1 MADDGGVSRSRERA
15 YQGSGTTQYQ
25 TYVVRRGDSLWRIA
39 EEQLGDPNR
48 FADIAELNDGR
59 RMPDGTV
66 FSYVEFLQ
74 AGWVLIM
81 PPDMG
86 RHRPELAVEP
96 VRLALESGVGG
107 TGADAGGAGGAGA
120 GGPGDSVD
128 LVGGSGTGAGSG
140 VSALAHRESTFAT
153 TGNDSGKTVAA
164 TGGLLAAGVL
174 STLGARRLRKV
185 MRRRPGELISMRQP
199 GDWELELSRVDN
211 PTGQVLIDAAL
222 RTLSA
227 KLTKADRGLPDIS
240 MTVLK
245 PHGLELHLAR
255 PQPPLAPFYADP
267 RRPGV
272 WICPLGAPVGS
283 PPTHA
288 PAPYPALVSLG
299 FDEDDDTV
307 LVDLEATGGISLLAP
322 EAESVSVLRAMAV
335 ELATGMAGEQ
345 VEVTLVGF
353 GAELPAL
360 FAPGTLTYGDSLVQ
374 AVEALARW
382 SAGVEAVLDRRGVTV
397 RKARTHP
404 DEELARITKTHV
416 LLSAEAPDPRLTNR
430 LRHLL
435 SARQR
440 TSIAVVAVA
449 ADREQVLSPWTIG
462 GPVFSTPRSRAGV
475 AGIGLRVQA
484 LREERY
490 EAVVRELAAA
500 DSDQEKPAPRA
511 GAFNL
516 PGLPEPEVTGAK
528 TPLPKRKPAHPR
540 RHVAGRSGGFG
551 GGSGN
556 GGAVSANAES
566 ADGLAAAPPARA
578 ELIATPDPVQPNRF
592 RVPVD
597 DLFRVEALL
606 PTALPT
612 TTAPVPVPG
621 AAKRVRLALT
631 PANLPQFDLPTEG
644 DEDPPPPRAED
655 RLMGIEADF
664 ARHGE
669 HSQNSQHGQHAQHG
683 PDSEHGQHGQHSQHN
698 QRGQHSQPT
707 LAVPPAL
714 HTAPGAAFLSSD
726 RGHEAARMAT
736 PRKPGQWHGAYWSQ
750 RRAAA
755 AGMPKPSVPGDP
767 QATSTASAIDVLGP
781 IVLAGTEPSAE
792 LAEVAAY
799 AMLHPGCSVQQ
810 MAEEM
815 WPARPGAVALV
826 DAQVIQL
833 REVLGTDPHGEQLVR
848 ITPGS
853 VTLAPT
859 VSCDWLEFLRRTQNG
874 ELVGALSLVRG
885 RPFEDAPLR
894 RYGWAETLRHEM
906 AALIIDTAHY
916 VAEACL
922 HEQSPRNARKAALR
936 GLAAAPEAE
945 LLYRDLLNALAALGD
960 LPAARRHAD
969 TLLGYAEREGLPL
982 QPETA
987 ALLRDV
993 AQAAARG

>member
-1 MADDGGVSRSRERA
+1 MADDGGVSRSRERG
-15 YQGSGTTQYQ
+15 YQGPETAEYQ
-25 TYVVRRGDSLWRIA
+25 TYVVRKGDSLWRIA

-86 RHRPELAVEP
+86 RHRPERAVEP
-96 VRLALESGVGG
+96 VRLALAS
-107 TGADAGGAGGAGA
+107 GAGGVNGSADPAGA
-120 GGPGDSVD
+120 GSAGD
-128 LVGGSGTGAGSG
+128 AGSTNG
-140 VSALAHRESTFAT
+140 VDGGGDVSVLAHRESAFAVT
-153 TGNDSGKTVAA
+153 RDDSGKTVSA

-174 STLGARRLRKV
+174 STLGDRRLRKV
-185 MRRRPGELISMRQP
+185 MRRRPGDLISMRQP

-211 PTGQVLIDAAL
+211 PTGQVLVDAAL

-360 FAPGTLTYGDSLVQ
+360 FAPGALTYGGSLAD

-416 LLSAEAPDPRLTNR
+416 LLSAQAPDPRLTNR

-440 TSIAVVAVA
+440 TSVAVVAVA
-449 ADREQVLSPWTIG
+449 ADREHVLSPWTIG
-462 GPVFSTPRSRAGV
+462 GPVFTTPRSRAGV

-484 LREERY
+484 VREQRY

-500 DSDQEKPAPRA
+500 DSDQEKAAPRA

-516 PGLPEPEVTGAK
+516 PGLPEPQVTGAK

-540 RHVAGRSGGFG
+540 RHVAGRSGGVV
-551 GGSGN
+551 GGSG
-556 GGAVSANAES
+556 GGDAVSANAES
-566 ADGLAAAPPARA
+566 ADGLAAAAPPARA
-578 ELIATPDPVQPNRF
+578 ELIATPDPVQPSRV

-597 DLFRVEALL
+597 DLFRFEALL

-612 TTAPVPVPG
+612 TSAPLPMPG

-631 PANLPQFDLPTEG
+631 PANLPQFDLPSEG

-655 RLMGIEADF
+655 RLVEIG
-664 ARHGE
+664 
-669 HSQNSQHGQHAQHG
+669 
-683 PDSEHGQHGQHSQHN
+683 
-698 QRGQHSQPT
+698 
-707 LAVPPAL
+707 
-714 HTAPGAAFLSSD
+714 SSD
-726 RGHEAARMAT
+726 RGHDAAPMTT
-736 PRKPGQWHGAYWSQ
+736 PQKPGQWHGAYWSQ

-755 AGMPKPSVPGDP
+755 AGMPKPRVAGDP
-767 QATSTASAIDVLGP
+767 DRASMASAIDVLGP

-799 AMLHPGCSVQQ
+799 VVLHPGCSVQQ

-815 WPARPGAVALV
+815 WPARPGAVALA

-833 REVLGTDPHGEQLVR
+833 REVLGADAHGEQSVR

-969 TLLGYAEREGLPL
+969 TLLSYAEREGLPL

-987 ALLRDV
+987 ALLRDL
-993 AQAAARG
+993 AEAAARG

>member
-1 MADDGGVSRSRERA
+1 MADDGGVSGSRERG
-15 YQGSGTTQYQ
+15 YQRSEAPEYQ
-25 TYVVRRGDSLWRIA
+25 TYVVRKGDSLWRIA

-48 FADIAELNDGR
+48 FAEIAELNDGR

-86 RHRPELAVEP
+86 RHRPDLAVEP
-96 VRLALESGVGG
+96 VRLALEAGLSGV
-107 TGADAGGAGGAGA
+107 A
-120 GGPGDSVD
+120 
-128 LVGGSGTGAGSG
+128 SG
-140 VSALAHRESTFAT
+140 VDAALARRESTFAT
-153 TGNDSGKTVAA
+153 TRNDSGKTVSA

-174 STLGARRLRKV
+174 GALGDRRLRKV

-199 GDWELELSRVDN
+199 GEWELELSRVEN

-245 PHGLELHLAR
+245 RHGLELHLAR
-255 PQPPLAPFYADP
+255 PQPPVAPFYADP

-283 PPTHA
+283 PPSHA

-299 FDEDDDTV
+299 FDDDDDTV

-322 EAESVSVLRAMAV
+322 EAEAVSVLRAMAL
-335 ELATGMAGEQ
+335 ELATGMAAEQ

-353 GAELPAL
+353 GAELPEL
-360 FAPGTLTYGDSLVQ
+360 FAPGTLTYGEDLAQ
-374 AVEALARW
+374 AVEDLARW

-404 DEELARITKTHV
+404 DEELAPITRTHV
-416 LLSAEAPDPRLTNR
+416 LLSAVAPDLRLTHR

-435 SARQR
+435 SGRQR
-440 TSIAVVAVA
+440 TSVAVVAVA
-449 ADREQVLSPWTIG
+449 GDREHVLSPWTIG
-462 GPVFSTPRSRAGV
+462 GPMVSTPRSQAGV

-484 LREERY
+484 LREDRY
-490 EAVVRELAAA
+490 AAVVRELSAA
-500 DSDQEKPAPRA
+500 DSEQEKPAPRE
-511 GAFNL
+511 GAFGAFDL
-516 PGLPEPEVTGAK
+516 PGLPKPEAQGAK
-528 TPLPKRKPAHPR
+528 TPLPKRKPSQPR
-540 RHVAGRSGGFG
+540 RHGAGR
-551 GGSGN
+551 GSGAAGDRLGEAA
-556 GGAVSANAES
+556 GGASQARPPMR
-566 ADGLAAAPPARA
+566 AA
-578 ELIATPDPVQPNRF
+578 LIGTPDPVQPNRF

-612 TTAPVPVPG
+612 TTAQLPVPG
-621 AAKRVRLALT
+621 TAKRVRLALT
-631 PANLPQFDLPTEG
+631 PANLPQFDLASEG
-644 DEDPPPPRAED
+644 DEEPPPPRAED
-655 RLMGIEADF
+655 RLAGIE
-664 ARHGE
+664 GP
-669 HSQNSQHGQHAQHG
+669 HAS
-683 PDSEHGQHGQHSQHN
+683 PVVPVSAA
-698 QRGQHSQPT
+698 
-707 LAVPPAL
+707 LASPASP
-714 HTAPGAAFLSSD
+714 ASA
-726 RGHEAARMAT
+726 HEAARMAT

-755 AGMPKPSVPGDP
+755 AGKPKPSVAGDP
-767 QATSTASAIDVLGP
+767 DVSGKACAIDVLGP
-781 IVLAGTEPSAE
+781 IVLAGTQPSAE

-799 AMLHPGCSVQQ
+799 VMLHPGCSVQQ

-815 WPARPGAVALV
+815 WPARAGAVALV

-833 REVLGTDPHGEQLVR
+833 REVLGTDAHGEQLVR

-859 VSCDWLEFLRRTQNG
+859 VSCDWLEFLHRTQNG

-906 AALIIDTAHY
+906 AALVIDTAHY

-922 HEQSPRNARKAALR
+922 REQSPRNARKAALR
-936 GLAAAPEAE
+936 GLAAAPESE
-945 LLYRDLLNALAALGD
+945 LLYRDLLTALAALGD

>member
-1 MADDGGVSRSRERA
+1 MADDGGVSRSHERG
-15 YQGSGTTQYQ
+15 YQEPGTAQYQ

-86 RHRPELAVEP
+86 RHRPEFAVEP
-96 VRLALESGVGG
+96 VRLALESGDG
-107 TGADAGGAGGAGA
+107 AGGAGSAGAGAGRVGGAGA
-120 GGPGDSVD
+120 GGPGDSAD
-128 LVGGSGTGAGSG
+128 LVGVSGASTGSG

-153 TGNDSGKTVAA
+153 TRHDSGKTVFA

-174 STLGARRLRKV
+174 STLGDRRLRRV

-449 ADREQVLSPWTIG
+449 ADREHVLSPWTIG
-462 GPVFSTPRSRAGV
+462 GPVFATPRSRAGV

-516 PGLPEPEVTGAK
+516 PGLPGLPEPEVTGAK

-540 RHVAGRSGGFG
+540 RHVAGRSGGVVG
-551 GGSGN
+551 GGGGGG

-566 ADGLAAAPPARA
+566 TDGFAAAAPPARA

-612 TTAPVPVPG
+612 TTAPMPMPG

-669 HSQNSQHGQHAQHG
+669 HGQN
-683 PDSEHGQHGQHSQHN
+683 SEHGQRSQH
-698 QRGQHSQPT
+698 GQHSQPT
-707 LAVPPAL
+707 LAVPPAP
-714 HTAPGAAFLSSD
+714 HTAPGSAFLSSD
-726 RGHEAARMAT
+726 RGHEAVRMA

-767 QATSTASAIDVLGP
+767 EVAGTASAIDVLGP

-815 WPARPGAVALV
+815 WPVRPGAVALV

>member
-1 MADDGGVSRSRERA
+1 MADDGGVSRSRERGH
-15 YQGSGTTQYQ
+15 QGPETAEYQ
-25 TYVVRRGDSLWRIA
+25 TYVVRKGDSLWRIA

-86 RHRPELAVEP
+86 RQRPGFAVEP
-96 VRLALESGVGG
+96 VRPALESG
-107 TGADAGGAGGAGA
+107 AGGVNGSAGPAGA
-120 GGPGDSVD
+120 GVGNAGVGNAGVNGASVRD
-128 LVGGSGTGAGSG
+128 ASVLVR
-140 VSALAHRESTFAT
+140 RESAFAI
-153 TGNDSGKTVAA
+153 TGNDSGKTVSA

-174 STLGARRLRKV
+174 STLGDRRLRKV

-199 GDWELELSRVDN
+199 GDWELELSRIDN

-283 PPTHA
+283 PPVHA

-360 FAPGTLTYGDSLVQ
+360 FAPGTLTCGDSLAH

-440 TSIAVVAVA
+440 TSIAAVAVA
-449 ADREQVLSPWTIG
+449 ANREQVLSPWTIG
-462 GPVFSTPRSRAGV
+462 GPLFATPRSRAGV
-475 AGIGLRVQA
+475 PGIGLRVQA

-516 PGLPEPEVTGAK
+516 PGLPEPEVTGPK

-540 RHVAGRSGGFG
+540 RHVAGRG
-551 GGSGN
+551 GGGGVVGGVVGGGGLV
-556 GGAVSANAES
+556 GGAVSTHVES
-566 ADGLAAAPPARA
+566 TDGFAAAAPPARA
-578 ELIATPDPVQPNRF
+578 ELIATPDPAQPNRF

-612 TTAPVPVPG
+612 TSAPLPMPG
-621 AAKRVRLALT
+621 AAKRARLALT

-655 RLMGIEADF
+655 RLMEIG
-664 ARHGE
+664 
-669 HSQNSQHGQHAQHG
+669 
-683 PDSEHGQHGQHSQHN
+683 
-698 QRGQHSQPT
+698 
-707 LAVPPAL
+707 
-714 HTAPGAAFLSSD
+714 SSD
-726 RGHEAARMAT
+726 QGHDAALVAA
-736 PRKPGQWHGAYWSQ
+736 PRKPGQWHEAYWSQ

-755 AGMPKPSVPGDP
+755 AGMPKPSVASDP
-767 QATSTASAIDVLGP
+767 DVTGTASAIDVLGP

-799 AMLHPGCSVQQ
+799 VVLHPGCSVQQ

-833 REVLGTDPHGEQLVR
+833 REVLGTDAHGEQLVR

-859 VSCDWLEFLRRTQNG
+859 VSCDWLKFLRRTRNG

-936 GLAAAPEAE
+936 GLTAAPEAE

-969 TLLGYAEREGLPL
+969 TLLDYAEREGLPL

-987 ALLRDV
+987 ALLREV
-993 AQAAARG
+993 AQAASRG